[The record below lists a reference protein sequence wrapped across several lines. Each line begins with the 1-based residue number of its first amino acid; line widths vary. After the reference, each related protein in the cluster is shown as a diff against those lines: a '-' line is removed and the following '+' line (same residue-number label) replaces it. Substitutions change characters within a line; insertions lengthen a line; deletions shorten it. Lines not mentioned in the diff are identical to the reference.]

1 MNGYAG
7 SLTWWGRMVNLLAVE
22 TGRRPDVVARRPMV
36 GRVTPC
42 APSDESQPTGR
53 FTMLAAGRGL
63 PALPGT
69 FAHPVD
75 QRAAKPAGKPVIE
88 KLAGQPVGRKLKI
101 VGFTLPADIYQRLL
115 EMGLTKG
122 TPCTVVRYAPMGDPI
137 ELKVRG
143 YSLSLRLAE
152 AAGVQVSCH

>member
-7 SLTWWGRMVNLLAVE
+7 ALTWWGRMVDLLTVE
-22 TGRRPDVVARRPMV
+22 TGRRPDGVSPRPMA

-42 APSDESQPTGR
+42 APPDESQPTGR
-53 FTMLAAGRGL
+53 VTTLAAGRGL
-63 PALPGT
+63 TALPAT
-69 FAHPVD
+69 FARPPEK
-75 QRAAKPAGKPVIE
+75 RAAKPAGNPVIE

>member
-7 SLTWWGRMVNLLAVE
+7 SLKWWGRMVDLLMVE
-22 TGRRPDVVARRPMV
+22 TRQRPDVASRPQPAV
-36 GRVTPC
+36 
-42 APSDESQPTGR
+42 PTGH
-53 FTMLAAGRGL
+53 L
-63 PALPGT
+63 P
-69 FAHPVD
+69 PVSTR
-75 QRAAKPAGKPVIE
+75 QPAIE

-101 VGFTLPADIYQRLL
+101 VGFTLPADIYQRRL

-122 TPCTVVRYAPMGDPI
+122 TSCTVVRYAPMGDPI

-152 AAGVQVSCH
+152 AAGVQVSCR

>member
-1 MNGYAG
+1 MMDL
-7 SLTWWGRMVNLLAVE
+7 LTVDSRQ
-22 TGRRPDVVARRPMV
+22 
-36 GRVTPC
+36 
-42 APSDESQPTGR
+42 QPTDK
-53 FTMLAAGRGL
+53 
-63 PALPGT
+63 
-69 FAHPVD
+69 AHP
-75 QRAAKPAGKPVIE
+75 APATKSAHHEPASPKHPVVE

-101 VGFTLPADIYQRLL
+101 VGFDLPPDIYQRLL

-122 TPCTVVRYAPMGDPI
+122 TTCTVVRYAPMGDPI

>member
-1 MNGYAG
+1 MVDLLTVNSRQQPAAG
-7 SLTWWGRMVNLLAVE
+7 SHPAS
-22 TGRRPDVVARRPMV
+22 V
-36 GRVTPC
+36 GK
-42 APSDESQPTGR
+42 
-53 FTMLAAGRGL
+53 AAHHE
-63 PALPGT
+63 PVSPK
-69 FAHPVD
+69 HPV
-75 QRAAKPAGKPVIE
+75 VE

-101 VGFTLPADIYQRLL
+101 VGFELPPDIYQRLL

-122 TPCTVVRYAPMGDPI
+122 TTCTVVRYAPMGDPI

>member
-1 MNGYAG
+1 MNGYTG
-7 SLTWWGRMVNLLAVE
+7 SLKWWGMMVSLLAVD
-22 TGRRPDVVARRPMV
+22 TRQRPLPSPRPQ
-36 GRVTPC
+36 P
-42 APSDESQPTGR
+42 AP
-53 FTMLAAGRGL
+53 
-63 PALPGT
+63 PAEPRS
-69 FAHPVD
+69 PVSS
-75 QRAAKPAGKPVIE
+75 KKPVIE
-88 KLAGQPVGRKLKI
+88 PLSGQPVGRKLKI

>member
-7 SLTWWGRMVNLLAVE
+7 SLKWWGNVVNLLTVETRQRPVGPARPQSTDNSQPNQPSTQPNPAVE
-22 TGRRPDVVARRPMV
+22 T
-36 GRVTPC
+36 
-42 APSDESQPTGR
+42 
-53 FTMLAAGRGL
+53 
-63 PALPGT
+63 
-69 FAHPVD
+69 
-75 QRAAKPAGKPVIE
+75 
-88 KLAGQPVGRKLKI
+88 LAGQPVGRKLKI
-101 VGFTLPADIYQRLL
+101 VGYSLAPDIYQRLL

-122 TPCTVVRYAPMGDPI
+122 TTCTIVRYAPMGDPI

>member
-1 MNGYAG
+1 MNGYTG
-7 SLTWWGRMVNLLAVE
+7 SLKWWNMVVNLLAVD
-22 TGRRPDVVARRPMV
+22 TRPHLTASSR
-36 GRVTPC
+36 
-42 APSDESQPTGR
+42 SQPVVS
-53 FTMLAAGRGL
+53 AE
-63 PALPGT
+63 
-69 FAHPVD
+69 
-75 QRAAKPAGKPVIE
+75 QRAPVSSKTSAIE

-101 VGFTLPADIYQRLL
+101 VGFTLPPDIYQRLL

-122 TPCTVVRYAPMGDPI
+122 TACTVVRYAPMGDPI